1 MPKNNNNWKTFL
13 PVQKKSKESFTL
25 IVQYP
30 GTTPTEYFPKLK
42 NADGSNV
49 IGEDG
54 RPKRSREQKG
64 WTYSLIQFGTADL
77 VRVVF
82 DKKYELSPGAL
93 YELKASGYH
102 FSRDRSYYLD
112 EVEGISV
119 AHNFAGGRNDSNE

>member
-1 MPKNNNNWKTFL
+1 LPKNNNNWKTFL
-13 PVQKKSKESFTL
+13 PVRKKSKESFTL

-42 NADGSNV
+42 NADGSDV

-54 RPKRSREQKG
+54 RPQRSREQKG
-64 WTYSLIQFGTADL
+64 WAYVLTQFGTADR

-93 YELKASGYH
+93 YELQGSGYH

-112 EVEGISV
+112 EVEGLSV
-119 AHNFAGGRNDSNE
+119 AHNFAGNRNDNNE